1 MNDIIEMIKE
11 RKLEML
17 QENHKLERQR
27 QILTAELSQV
37 NSQLL
42 VFDIELKVLFQWEDR
57 LAPKEKK

>member
-17 QENHKLERQR
+17 QENHELERQR

-42 VFDIELKVLFQWEDR
+42 VFDVELKVLFQWEDR

>member
-17 QENHKLERQR
+17 QENYELERQR

>member
-42 VFDIELKVLFQWEDR
+42 VFDVELKVLFQWEDR

>member
-1 MNDIIEMIKE
+1 MNDIIKMIKE

-27 QILTAELSQV
+27 QILTAELNQV

>member
-1 MNDIIEMIKE
+1 MNDIIKMIKE

-17 QENHKLERQR
+17 QENHELERQR

-37 NSQLL
+37 NTQLL
-42 VFDIELKVLFQWEDR
+42 VFDVELKVLFQWEDR